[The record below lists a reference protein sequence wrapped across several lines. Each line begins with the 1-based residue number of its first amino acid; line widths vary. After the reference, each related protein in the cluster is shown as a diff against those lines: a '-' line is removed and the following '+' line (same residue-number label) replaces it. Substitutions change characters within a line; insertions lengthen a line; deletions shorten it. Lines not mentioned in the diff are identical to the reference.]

1 MTFEE
6 LFWKALPQ
14 YLAIGMS
21 AEEFWHGPFDLARAY
36 REAWLIR
43 RDNAYMAEWRQGVY
57 FQEALSVALSNA
69 FVKGSS
75 ATYPEEPLF
84 TASEE
89 RRRAREAARER
100 ARMEQ
105 NKIRLQGI
113 AKRLN
118 ERLARKSE
126 EAGGRPSGEVPSRE

>member
-6 LFWKALPQ
+6 LFWEALPQ

-43 RDNAYMAEWRQGVY
+43 RDNAYMAEWRQGMY
-57 FQEALSVALSNA
+57 FQTALSVALDRA
-69 FVKGSS
+69 FNKGSS

-89 RRRAREAARER
+89 TRRAREAARER

-126 EAGGRPSGEVPSRE
+126 EAEGRPSGEVPSRE